1 MKEHSNIKS
10 EFPILN
16 QKVNEESLVY
26 LDSAATTQKPQY
38 ILEKIK
44 EYYSL
49 NNANVHRGVHT
60 LAERATQEF
69 ENARKKVAR
78 FINAKSTKEIV
89 FTRGATTSLNWIAR
103 FAEDILQK
111 DDEVIISI
119 LEHHSNIIPWQEACR
134 KTGAH
139 LKYVYLK
146 DGEIDLVELEN
157 LLSPKTKFVSLA
169 HVSNV
174 LGCRAPIKQIAEKV
188 HKYQS
193 YLVVDGAQSVPH
205 FTVDVQDLD
214 CDFLV
219 FSGHKM
225 LAPTGIGVLYGKEK
239 ILEKMSP
246 VEFGGEM
253 IDFVYEQEANWKELP
268 WKFEAG
274 TPNIEGAVA
283 LGYAVDYLTS
293 LGMSEIEKHE
303 QELISYILPKMRKIK
318 GIKIYGPIASLAH
331 SGVIAFN
338 IEGIH
343 PHDVAM
349 ALDFEGIAVRA
360 GHHCTQPLH
369 RYLGE
374 SATVRASFYIYNTIE
389 DCDKLLEALVKV
401 KEFFNGTL

>member
-205 FTVDVQDLD
+205 FSVDVQDLD

-318 GIKIYGPIASLAH
+318 GIKIYGTIAPLAH

-338 IEGIH
+338 IDGIH

>member
-49 NNANVHRGVHT
+49 NNANVHRGVYT

-146 DGEIDLVELEN
+146 DGEIDLIELEN
-157 LLSPKTKFVSLA
+157 LLSPRTKFVSLA

-239 ILEKMSP
+239 ILEQMSP

-293 LGMSEIEKHE
+293 LGMSDIEKHE

-318 GIKIYGPIASLAH
+318 GIKIYGPITPLSH

-338 IEGIH
+338 IDGIH

>member
-146 DGEIDLVELEN
+146 DGEIDLIELEN
-157 LLSPKTKFVSLA
+157 LLSPRTKFVSLA

-225 LAPTGIGVLYGKEK
+225 LAPTGIGVLYGKGK
-239 ILEKMSP
+239 ILEQMSP

-318 GIKIYGPIASLAH
+318 GIKCS
-331 SGVIAFN
+331 N
-338 IEGIH
+338 EK
-343 PHDVAM
+343 
-349 ALDFEGIAVRA
+349 
-360 GHHCTQPLH
+360 
-369 RYLGE
+369 
-374 SATVRASFYIYNTIE
+374 N
-389 DCDKLLEALVKV
+389 
-401 KEFFNGTL
+401 

>member
-146 DGEIDLVELEN
+146 DGEIDL
-157 LLSPKTKFVSLA
+157 
-169 HVSNV
+169 
-174 LGCRAPIKQIAEKV
+174 
-188 HKYQS
+188 
-193 YLVVDGAQSVPH
+193 
-205 FTVDVQDLD
+205 
-214 CDFLV
+214 
-219 FSGHKM
+219 
-225 LAPTGIGVLYGKEK
+225 
-239 ILEKMSP
+239 
-246 VEFGGEM
+246 
-253 IDFVYEQEANWKELP
+253 
-268 WKFEAG
+268 
-274 TPNIEGAVA
+274 
-283 LGYAVDYLTS
+283 
-293 LGMSEIEKHE
+293 
-303 QELISYILPKMRKIK
+303 
-318 GIKIYGPIASLAH
+318 
-331 SGVIAFN
+331 
-338 IEGIH
+338 
-343 PHDVAM
+343 
-349 ALDFEGIAVRA
+349 
-360 GHHCTQPLH
+360 
-369 RYLGE
+369 
-374 SATVRASFYIYNTIE
+374 
-389 DCDKLLEALVKV
+389 
-401 KEFFNGTL
+401 

>member
-78 FINAKSTKEIV
+78 FINAKSIKEIV

-146 DGEIDLVELEN
+146 DGEIDLIELEK
-157 LLSPKTKFVSLA
+157 LLSPRTKFVSLA

-239 ILEKMSP
+239 ILEQMSP

-303 QELISYILPKMRKIK
+303 QELTSYILPKMRKIK
-318 GIKIYGPIASLAH
+318 GIKIYGPITPLSH
-331 SGVIAFN
+331 SGVITFN
-338 IEGIH
+338 IDGIH

>member
-10 EFPILN
+10 KFPILN

-146 DGEIDLVELEN
+146 DGEIDLIELEN
-157 LLSPKTKFVSLA
+157 LLSPRTKFVSLA

-239 ILEKMSP
+239 ILEQMSP

-318 GIKIYGPIASLAH
+318 GIKIYGPITPLSH

-338 IEGIH
+338 IDGIH